1 MLCSAGVLCWARPS
15 IGRLCALRG
24 PVLHASAAPP
34 MLWVR
39 PLLAR
44 LVAVLGCELR
54 LPPSFFWLWF
64 GSRRRICRRNLLA
77 AVLWLGS
84 RPRGGRCNL
93 YALMC
98 CSVLNVNKFCVMVLF
113 VCFDEYNS
121 LLFILERAWL
131 WPNQQMHA
139 TMFSLDCS
147 PSDRPLICGLAG
159 DQTPFH

>member
-1 MLCSAGVLCWARPS
+1 VVSKGSVQLRHGRGACGLMLCSADVLCWARPS

-64 GSRRRICRRNLLA
+64 GSRRRSCRRNLLA
-77 AVLWLGS
+77 TVLWLGF

-93 YALMC
+93 YALMFVP
-98 CSVLNVNKFCVMVLF
+98 STLFGLFCYPVF
-113 VCFDEYNS
+113 VCA
-121 LLFILERAWL
+121 L
-131 WPNQQMHA
+131 
-139 TMFSLDCS
+139 C
-147 PSDRPLICGLAG
+147 
-159 DQTPFH
+159 